1 VAEHPNSPSRLTFLG
16 ANLVGNILE
25 WYDFALYG
33 SFATLFSK
41 LFFPHK
47 DPFLA
52 LLETFGA
59 FAIGYVTRPLGGIVF
74 GHIGDTKGRKTAL
87 IVSILLMSLPTFL
100 VGLLPT
106 YDAAG
111 YLSPLLLVVLRI
123 LQGIA
128 IGGEFTL
135 AMSFLVE
142 TAASDRRGYQGSYAM
157 VGVVGGIL
165 MGTIAALVVAGS
177 LSPEHFQ
184 TWGWRLPFLSG
195 LLLLAVGIL
204 LRRHLP
210 ESPAFERR
218 TLIELP
224 FVESIRLYRNRML
237 QGFGFL
243 VTNSVAFY
251 LIVVYQ
257 PSYLSTLP
265 QMNLKSAL
273 FIQVLSLVLLLF
285 LIPFGGLLSDLFG
298 RKPVT
303 LTSVLGF
310 LFLSY
315 PVYRLFQNGSPAAV
329 FAGQSIF
336 VALLALYIGPLPSIM
351 AEIFPSR
358 VRCSALSVTYNT
370 NLAIFGGTTPLA
382 ATFLIHRFQTDSAP
396 GAYLATAALLSFIT
410 LLILEETR
418 HRPMH

>member
-1 VAEHPNSPSRLTFLG
+1 MTEPLKAPSNLTIMG
-16 ANLVGNILE
+16 GNLAGNVLE

-33 SFATLFSK
+33 SFATLFSR
-41 LFFPHK
+41 LFFPHQNA
-47 DPFLA
+47 FLA

-59 FAIGYVTRPLGGIVF
+59 FAIGYVTRPVGGILF
-74 GHIGDTKGRKTAL
+74 GHMGDTKGRKTAL
-87 IVSILLMSLPTFL
+87 ILSILLMSLPTFL
-100 VGLLPT
+100 VGILPT
-106 YDAAG
+106 FESAG

-142 TAASDRRGYQGSYAM
+142 TAPSDRRGYQGSYAM

-165 MGTIAALVVAGS
+165 LGTLAALSAASV
-177 LSPEHFQ
+177 LSPEHLYR
-184 TWGWRLPFLSG
+184 WGWRIPFLSG
-195 LLLLAVGIL
+195 ILLLAFGL
-204 LRRHLP
+204 FLRRHLP
-210 ESPAFERR
+210 ESPAFEHR
-218 TLIELP
+218 TRIELP
-224 FVESIRLYRNRML
+224 FIESLRLCRNDML
-237 QGFGFL
+237 RGFGFL

-257 PSYLSTLP
+257 PSYLSRLP
-265 QMNLKSAL
+265 RMNLESAL

-303 LTSVLGF
+303 LVSVLGF
-310 LFLSY
+310 LFLSL
-315 PVYRLFQNGSPAAV
+315 PVYRLFQTGSPEAV
-329 FAGQSIF
+329 FFGQSLF

-358 VRCSALSVTYNT
+358 VRCSALSVTYNM
-370 NLAIFGGTTPLA
+370 NLAIFGGTTPLV
-382 ATFLIHRFQTDSAP
+382 ATFLIHRFKSDTAP
-396 GAYLATAALLSFIT
+396 GTYLSVAAFLSLITILL
-410 LLILEETR
+410 LRETR
-418 HRPMH
+418 HRRLE